1 MLLWAASALLA
12 RAVRRD
18 SQHIAGQVPCFF
30 PGLQVFWFVG
40 EAGEITGGE
49 YWGMIEHH
57 KGGVEE

>member
-18 SQHIAGQVPCFF
+18 SQHIAGQALFF
-30 PGLQVFWFVG
+30 PGLQAFWFLG

-49 YWGMIEHH
+49 YGGMIEHH
-57 KGGVEE
+57 KGCAEE